1 MVFER
6 SAGKKIRKA
15 ISSLLSTNRFFGV
28 LSLRLRIRPG
38 RVDTISGDGITL
50 TYNRDWVAEAPH
62 DEIKGAIAHIVFGC
76 ALKHHVRRGD
86 REINRWNK
94 ASRIVTAELL
104 RRENIWV
111 PDHVQG
117 EDLPIEV
124 IYNKL
129 PEEPGDPESDPNSDP
144 DNDNEGSGAARG
156 EGQQGGPQDSPDQ
169 EGDPGQGGSNP
180 SQQGGEDQSQP
191 EPQPEPEP
199 LPPGEIQD
207 TPTEVKDEQDR
218 AWDQASKQA
227 IQVSKS
233 TGSNPG
239 NVEQEMKEQHVH
251 RRDWRDILL
260 EYMRSTAPTDYSWAA
275 PNRRYID
282 QGIYL
287 PSLRGEGMGPIVIAI
302 DTSGS
307 VDDDHV
313 NQALTEML
321 SIARDVDP
329 ERVHLI
335 QCDMFIQEVIDFDP
349 SDPPTEFKI
358 KGRGGTDLL
367 PVFKYIEE
375 KGINPEILIYMTDM
389 EVWGW
394 PKEPNYPVIW
404 AVENDWQAK
413 RAPFGQTIVIATQEK
428 DQP

>member
-6 SAGKKIRKA
+6 SAAKKIRKA

-38 RVDTISGDGITL
+38 NVDTVSGDGITL

-76 ALKHHVRRGD
+76 ALKHHVRRGERD
-86 REINRWNK
+86 INRWNK

-129 PEEPGDPESDPNSDP
+129 PEEPDDPESDPLPADDTNTF
-144 DNDNEGSGAARG
+144 GA
-156 EGQQGGPQDSPDQ
+156 GQHDGPQDSPNQ

-180 SQQGGEDQSQP
+180 SQQGEEDQ
-191 EPQPEPEP
+191 PQPEP

-207 TPTEVKDEQDR
+207 TPAEMKDEQDR
-218 AWDQASKQA
+218 VWDQASKQA

-233 TGSNPG
+233 TGNNPG

-307 VDDDHV
+307 VDDEHV

-321 SIARDVDP
+321 SIASDVDP
-329 ERVHLI
+329 ERVHVI
-335 QCDMFIQEVIDFDP
+335 QCDMFIQDVIDFDP
-349 SDPPTEFKI
+349 SDPPTEFTI

-367 PVFKYIEE
+367 PVFEYIEE
-375 KGINPEILIYMTDM
+375 KRINPEILIYMTDM
-389 EVWGW
+389 EVWSW
-394 PKEPNYPVIW
+394 PEEPNYPVIW
-404 AVENDWQAK
+404 AVETDIQAK
-413 RAPFGQTIVIATQEK
+413 RAPFGQTIVIATQVQ
-428 DQP
+428 DP